1 MQTLAPSKQRGFTL
15 LEVMVVVIIIGILA
29 AIAYPSYL
37 KYVRN
42 ARLQNAKTEL
52 AVAQNMLEKYYA
64 QNHRFRDAS
73 GVYPAEI
80 LTNISGNN
88 KFFNIAF
95 YNSDETGSASD
106 PGLSCNPASA
116 SNDQY
121 CLYAGPIDSTNP
133 GETRFLFTDATGT
146 IQECE
151 VGGADISNVGVVSN
165 VLQADCQAK

>member
-15 LEVMVVVIIIGILA
+15 LEVMVVIIIIGILA

-52 AVAQNMLEKYYA
+52 ALAQNMLEKYYA
-64 QNHRFRDAS
+64 QNSSFRKT
-73 GVYPAEI
+73 GVSPAAYPTEI
-80 LTNISGNN
+80 LTNIQGNN
-88 KFFNIAF
+88 AFFNIAF
-95 YNSDETGSASD
+95 YTQDEPSKPAA
-106 PGLSCNPASA
+106 CNPANA
-116 SNDQY
+116 SNDRY
-121 CLYAGPIDSTNP
+121 CLYAAPIDATNP

-151 VGGADISNVGVVSN
+151 KGNATINASGVLTNKLNAECSTR
-165 VLQADCQAK
+165 

>member
-15 LEVMVVVIIIGILA
+15 LEALVVFTIIGILA

-37 KYVRN
+37 KYVRD

-52 AVAQNMLEKYYA
+52 ALAQNMLEKYYA

-73 GVYPAEI
+73 GVYPTEI
-80 LTNISGNN
+80 LTNIRGNN

-95 YNSDETGSASD
+95 YNSNEAGSASD
-106 PGLSCNPASA
+106 PGLSCDPDSA

-133 GETRFLFTDATGT
+133 GETRFLFTDATGV

-151 VGGADISNVGVVSN
+151 KGNATIDASGVLTNKRNAECS
-165 VLQADCQAK
+165 AK

>member
-1 MQTLAPSKQRGFTL
+1 MQTLAMSKQRGFTL
-15 LEVMVVVIIIGILA
+15 LEVMVGVIIIGILA

-37 KYVRN
+37 RYVRD

-52 AVAQNMLEKYYA
+52 ALAQNMLEKYYA

-73 GVYPAEI
+73 GVYPTDI

-95 YNSDETGSASD
+95 YNSNEVGIASN
-106 PGLSCNPASA
+106 PGLSCDPDSA

-121 CLYAGPIDSTNP
+121 CLYAGPINSTNP

-151 VGGADISNVGVVSN
+151 VNGATISDEGIVSN
-165 VLQADCQAK
+165 VLKADCRAK